1 MKLVIQR
8 VQEASVSVDQ
18 EVVGKIG
25 HGFMVLLGVSQT
37 DTEEIADK
45 MFQKLLK
52 LRIFEDENGKT
63 NLDIKSVNGEL
74 LIISQFTLYADC
86 RHGNRPSF
94 IGAGT
99 PDQANAW
106 YEYFLSQCRKEIP
119 VVEQGI
125 FGAHMMVSLINDGPF
140 TIVLDSDEII
150 K

>member
-99 PDQANAW
+99 PDQANAL

>member
-18 EVVGKIG
+18 KVVGKIG

-99 PDQANAW
+99 PDQANAL

-140 TIVLDSDEII
+140 TLVLDSDEII

>member
-18 EVVGKIG
+18 KVVGKIG

-74 LIISQFTLYADC
+74 LIISQYTLYADC

-99 PDQANAW
+99 PDQANAL

>member
-8 VQEASVSVDQ
+8 VQEASVSVGQ

-99 PDQANAW
+99 PDQANAL

>member
-99 PDQANAW
+99 PDQANAL
-106 YEYFLSQCRKEIP
+106 YEHFLSQCRKEIP

>member
-18 EVVGKIG
+18 KVVGKIG

-99 PDQANAW
+99 PDQANTL

>member
-18 EVVGKIG
+18 KVVGNIG
-25 HGFMVLLGVSQT
+25 HGFMVLLGVSQN
-37 DTEEIADK
+37 DTEEISDK

-63 NLDIKSVNGEL
+63 NLDIKSVNGGL

-94 IGAGT
+94 ISAGT
-99 PDQANAW
+99 PDQANVL

-119 VVEQGI
+119 VVEHGT